1 MSDEN
6 LDRGF
11 GGEPELEDALAA
23 PVADRKSLWTPA
35 GDGSGSMSLP
45 MLAAGEAAANDE
57 VDDEEEDEVDDEDED
72 EDEDWMR
79 PRFGPL
85 VLRSGFT
92 LMNRQ
97 VLRSRVF
104 QSPTLGVWL
113 RALGDDS
120 RYQFMVEGFSPGMQH
135 LLLLLFAISRM
146 RHVAQPQRGAVVR
159 FTTRQLIVGLGWAQ
173 NMASYERAARLIDE
187 LGRVRLTFCV
197 LRKRDYM
204 ATYDLEDFFQDG
216 AGPRPFIGEAALF
229 RCEAPTRAKG
239 ETCVWQAHLAPEL
252 LKLLER
258 NENTLL
264 ELRAC
269 RALHTSRV
277 ALWLYGLIA
286 SQSAGLAR
294 TFNAKMLCRDAGL
307 TAKRDGDNRKAL
319 ARLLAVLQRGS
330 ALVGPSRAQSFQ
342 PAYAPILAK
351 WSIFKGERGW
361 RVTLTRSHAFTSVK
375 ASDEPGRAC

>member
-1 MSDEN
+1 MSDED

-23 PVADRKSLWTPA
+23 PVADRKSLGTPA

-45 MLAAGEAAANDE
+45 MLAAGDAAA
-57 VDDEEEDEVDDEDED
+57 DDEE
-72 EDEDWMR
+72 EDWMR

-85 VLRSGFT
+85 VLYSGFT

-104 QSPTLGVWL
+104 RLPQLGAWL
-113 RALGDDS
+113 RLLGDNS
-120 RYQFMVEGFSPGMQH
+120 RYRFKVEGFSPNMEH

-159 FTTRQLIVGLGWAQ
+159 FTTRQLIVGLGWAY
-173 NMASYERAARLIDE
+173 NTDSYERAARLIDE

-197 LRKRDYM
+197 LSERDSK
-204 ATYDLEDFFQDG
+204 ATYVQDG
-216 AGPRPFIGEAALF
+216 TGQKTVMRNAALF
-229 RCEAPTRAKG
+229 RCEAPARAKG
-239 ETCVWQAHLAPEL
+239 ETCVWQAHLTPAL

-258 NENTLL
+258 SENTLL

-286 SQSAGLAR
+286 SQSAGVAR

-330 ALVGPSRAQSFQ
+330 ALVGPGRAQSFQ

-361 RVTLTRSHAFTSVK
+361 CVTLTRSHAFTSVK
-375 ASDEPGRAC
+375 ASDEPRRAR